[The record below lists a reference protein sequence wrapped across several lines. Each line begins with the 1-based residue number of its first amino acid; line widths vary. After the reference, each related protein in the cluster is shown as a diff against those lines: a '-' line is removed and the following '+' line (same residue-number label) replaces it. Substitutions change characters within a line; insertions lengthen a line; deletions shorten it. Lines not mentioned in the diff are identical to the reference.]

1 MEFYREDFDDSAWDE
16 IFVPSVWQTQGYD
29 HPIYTNT
36 TQKFA
41 RNFGNEDIGYPRDL
55 PKAPT
60 VYNPIGLY
68 RHRFQ
73 IPADWAGRR
82 VYLDFEGVDSA
93 FYLWVNGVQVGY
105 GEDSFTTD
113 EFDITDYVRMGEEN
127 TIAVKVYRWCDGSW
141 LEDQD
146 FFDLSG
152 IFRDVY
158 CYAAPQTR
166 VRDYSIVTDF
176 DGAFVNSTLRVE
188 AAVKNYT
195 ADSQPWEITLH
206 LLDSEGKEVPLN
218 QELTVAAG
226 TAAAGEEQVISFAVP
241 VSQPR
246 KWSAEDPYL
255 YTLVLEERTQ
265 SGTVYES
272 AQVGFRKITYKTTP
286 SGWFEGSTDDADLI
300 RINGQPICFRGVDRH
315 ETHPEYGYA
324 IPQEA
329 LTCTAPAIN
338 LFYQPPHPTE
348 TLSQNMS

>member
-1 MEFYREDFDDSAWDE
+1 MKGKLVLAALAALLLTLPCNAVSWTGTEWNGDSSGAVGERSCDIVSIGREPARTDSIPYGDLQSAVKAAQDYDKSLSPYYLLLSQTQWQFSYYDCPADFDAGTDVDFYREDFDDSGWNE

-68 RHRFQ
+68 RHSFQ

-176 DGAFVNSTLRVE
+176 DGAFVNSTLQVE

-195 ADSQPWEITLH
+195 ADSQTR
-206 LLDSEGKEVPLN
+206 S
-218 QELTVAAG
+218 
-226 TAAAGEEQVISFAVP
+226 
-241 VSQPR
+241 
-246 KWSAEDPYL
+246 
-255 YTLVLEERTQ
+255 EER
-265 SGTVYES
+265 
-272 AQVGFRKITYKTTP
+272 R
-286 SGWFEGSTDDADLI
+286 
-300 RINGQPICFRGVDRH
+300 
-315 ETHPEYGYA
+315 
-324 IPQEA
+324 
-329 LTCTAPAIN
+329 
-338 LFYQPPHPTE
+338 
-348 TLSQNMS
+348 